1 MFIFYGNKDNE
12 KRLTKQNMEFFFEN
26 NAINLCKSEY
36 KHTRT
41 NTDKDT
47 TVPKREQDKIKA
59 GILGPLVDLF
69 FLLDHD

>member
-1 MFIFYGNKDNE
+1 
-12 KRLTKQNMEFFFEN
+12 MEFFFEN

-36 KHTRT
+36 KHTST

-47 TVPKREQDKIKA
+47 TIPKREQDKIKA